1 MSLDNIQLPPFVLGS
16 LFNRSLYELK
26 PAAEIAAT
34 GTISYLG
41 ENKRKIAILVN
52 SSNSIYLADEELNFL
67 LGILTACKL
76 SMMDVALI
84 NVSKNPGL
92 SYRDIAEQLQAEKVF
107 LFGIDP
113 AILNLPLQFPHY
125 QLQHYNNQ
133 VYLSS
138 EALGRLQTDK
148 QEKLKLWNSLKKVF
162 SFN

>member
-26 PAAEIAAT
+26 PAAEITAT
-34 GTISYLG
+34 GAISFLG
-41 ENKRKIAILVN
+41 ENKRRIAILV
-52 SSNSIYLADEELNFL
+52 SSPDSIYLADDELSFL

-76 SMMDVALI
+76 SMMDIALI
-84 NVSKNPGL
+84 NVSKNTGL
-92 SYRDIAEQLQAEKVF
+92 SYSDIADQVKAEKVF

-113 AILNLPLQFPHY
+113 DILNLPLKFPHY

-138 EALGRLQTDK
+138 EALGKLQTDK

-162 SFN
+162 SFD